1 MENNLTVNPNPL
13 CSICNIKKFIYSCP
27 KCKNIKYCSLIC
39 FSKHKELVNNHETP
53 VEININK
60 EENKKDDTILDND
73 IKMDEPKLSPTE
85 IESKSSS
92 DSSSSENENEDEEE
106 GDEDEEE
113 EEEEE
118 ESGEESED
126 EKVKIRK
133 EPIDNSKVSRFS
145 ESLNYF
151 KKVSDE
157 QFQKLD
163 NSKYINSVITVKSLQ
178 QLIIEI
184 DQQPSDQDKIQLLQQ
199 YRKKLPEFNEFI
211 LKVLATIGC
220 LDSLTIDENDNLIK
234 K

>member
-1 MENNLTVNPNPL
+1 MF
-13 CSICNIKKFIYSCP
+13 NI
-27 KCKNIKYCSLIC
+27 CSLIC
-39 FSKHKELVNNHETP
+39 FSKHKELVNNHEIP

-60 EENKKDDTILDND
+60 EENKKDDNKLDND
-73 IKMDEPKLSPTE
+73 IKMDESKSLPSE
-85 IESKSSS
+85 IESKSNS
-92 DSSSSENENEDEEE
+92 DSSSSSENEDEE
-106 GDEDEEE
+106 EDEEE
-113 EEEEE
+113 EDDEEEE

-151 KKVSDE
+151 KKVTDE

-178 QLIIEI
+178 QLILEI

>member
-13 CSICNIKKFIYSCP
+13 CSI
-27 KCKNIKYCSLIC
+27 LC

-106 GDEDEEE
+106 GDEEE

-163 NSKYINSVITVKSLQ
+163 NSKYINSVITVRSLQ